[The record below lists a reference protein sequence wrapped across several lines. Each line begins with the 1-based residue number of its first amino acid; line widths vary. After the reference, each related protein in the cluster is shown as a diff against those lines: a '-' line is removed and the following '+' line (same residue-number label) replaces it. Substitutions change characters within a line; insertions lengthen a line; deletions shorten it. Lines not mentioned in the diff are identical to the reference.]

1 MAAGAMEEVRADLPA
16 AETETVRGVRI
27 QAEATDEA
35 ATEEMAVLL
44 ETVMEETA
52 GRADLPAAAMET
64 VTEEPAVS
72 EEETEETA
80 MEGIRAVPLEIVTE
94 EMAGRVDLPAAA
106 METVTEEPAVSEEE
120 TEETAME
127 GNRAVPLEIVME
139 EARAALETE
148 TAAPADL
155 AETVTAVP
163 EALAAEAR
171 IRTGI
176 PETEATVTAAVLAEE
191 TAVVLPPLTVLSRQ
205 SQAAPVRPT
214 RMLIRMTVLTR
225 ETGMRTE
232 RRHQRQER
240 ELSLCRSLRR
250 KRQRLRM

>member
-1 MAAGAMEEVRADLPA
+1 VRSVARAHRQEMAAGAMEEVRADLPA

-80 MEGIRAVPLEIVTE
+80 MEGI
-94 EMAGRVDLPAAA
+94 
-106 METVTEEPAVSEEE
+106 
-120 TEETAME
+120 
-127 GNRAVPLEIVME
+127 RAVPLEIVME

>member
-35 ATEEMAVLL
+35 ATEEMAVPL

-72 EEETEETA
+72 EEETE
-80 MEGIRAVPLEIVTE
+80 
-94 EMAGRVDLPAAA
+94 
-106 METVTEEPAVSEEE
+106 
-120 TEETAME
+120 
-127 GNRAVPLEIVME
+127 
-139 EARAALETE
+139 
-148 TAAPADL
+148 
-155 AETVTAVP
+155 ETVTAVP